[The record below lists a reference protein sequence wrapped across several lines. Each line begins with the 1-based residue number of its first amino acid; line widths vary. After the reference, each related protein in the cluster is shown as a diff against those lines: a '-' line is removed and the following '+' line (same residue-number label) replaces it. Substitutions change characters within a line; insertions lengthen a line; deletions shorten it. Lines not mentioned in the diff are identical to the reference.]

1 MKTIHGTEEYNA
13 REVRYSLWGGGLH
26 VKTETQTI
34 IRLYFNG
41 MPQ

>member
-13 REVRYSLWGGGLH
+13 REVRYSLWGGLH